1 MSLQSFFEKD
11 SFPSNTSRGII
22 SGFIGGLAGSA
33 VKSMVERFL
42 EVRKID
48 NRSAQIKVMDQFS
61 TKLTGSPI
69 QLQNEAIVEQLV
81 NIPLGA
87 TVGAIYGYGKRDKDE
102 VNIVDGG
109 ILGATTWA
117 STHETSL
124 PLMGLDK
131 SPIKVPVKTQVH
143 ELVAH
148 VIFGITTE
156 VVRGYVN
163 DKLRR
168 KEEES
173 EEAEFTSLS

>member
-1 MSLQSFFEKD
+1 MSLQSFFQKD

-33 VKSMVERFL
+33 VKSVVERFL

-61 TKLTGSPI
+61 TKITGSPI
-69 QLQNEAIVEQLV
+69 KLQNEAIVEQLV

-131 SPIKVPVKTQVH
+131 SPKKVPVKTQVH

-163 DKLRR
+163 DKLRS